1 MKRNLTFFSMQRGI
15 TVGFAVLIA
24 VIVSHYFSFTKMG
37 WIVLVTFLVSQTTRG
52 TPLKHGIIIFL
63 FITAGIFSYAL
74 MINIKQPEINEII
87 IAIIFIIFSYITYLN
102 RPQSSRVFFV
112 SILFPLVLLIAML
125 EPTRPPLLQ
134 DRLIDVLI
142 GAAIGIVMGQI
153 VFPVNFDKEFSEGV
167 VPLLRKLKSY
177 SHALTEH
184 FLKKESNTEELEK
197 QKYQIEKIL
206 LEGYPEWVYEFGF
219 NPGLRSGYRFFLVNL
234 ERITEIFFSMDYLAF
249 RQVNLILLE
258 NLAEQIQQVVQK
270 NQELFFYFN

>member
-1 MKRNLTFFSMQRGI
+1 MM
-15 TVGFAVLIA
+15 
-24 VIVSHYFSFTKMG
+24 
-37 WIVLVTFLVSQTTRG
+37 
-52 TPLKHGIIIFL
+52 
-63 FITAGIFSYAL
+63 
-74 MINIKQPEINEII
+74 NIKQPEINEII

-184 FLKKESNTEELEK
+184 FL
-197 QKYQIEKIL
+197 
-206 LEGYPEWVYEFGF
+206 
-219 NPGLRSGYRFFLVNL
+219 
-234 ERITEIFFSMDYLAF
+234 
-249 RQVNLILLE
+249 
-258 NLAEQIQQVVQK
+258 
-270 NQELFFYFN
+270 